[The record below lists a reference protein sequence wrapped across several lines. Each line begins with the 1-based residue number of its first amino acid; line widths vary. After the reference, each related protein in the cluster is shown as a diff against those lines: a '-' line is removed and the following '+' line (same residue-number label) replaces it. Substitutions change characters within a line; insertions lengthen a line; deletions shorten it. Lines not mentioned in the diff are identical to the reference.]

1 MTVRRVLPRRAE
13 AATGFDS
20 TEATL
25 SIAYATQPRRAA
37 ASSTT
42 DLHGEL
48 VVAWA
53 TGRPLRLKAD
63 ETVKTSVDRF
73 GGGQSISAGQRHFE
87 ITWSYGVP

>member
-53 TGRPLRLKAD
+53 TGRPLRLKAA
-63 ETVKTSVDRF
+63 VKTSVDRF